1 MQSCAD
7 YITFNVGS
15 LLLVTHS
22 VTTSG
27 CFASPLRQ
35 VYSVSL
41 QHAWLCVNECDT
53 LKVTYSLFDDSNSK
67 SLDFTVN
74 RFLIKLLRPC
84 CYRPIDVVNERR
96 QSFLSDTRRNDK
108 DDFLMPEFTVQ
119 AALALRSIRAARP
132 PACPPVR
139 RPPALSH
146 DPGHRDNRILA
157 YRLHWAV
164 CVCLFCHFI
173 LFICFF
179 SNLYHY
185 RCGE

>member
-27 CFASPLRQ
+27 CFVSPLRQ

-84 CYRPIDVVNERR
+84 CYRPIDVVNERG
-96 QSFLSDTRRNDK
+96 QIFLSYTQRNDNDK
-108 DDFLMPEFTVQ
+108 KGFLRRREIARIHCTTCTRPSLDLGRPSARLPPSARRKPRPWTPCQSDF
-119 AALALRSIRAARP
+119 SIIDYFG
-132 PACPPVR
+132 
-139 RPPALSH
+139 L
-146 DPGHRDNRILA
+146 
-157 YRLHWAV
+157 
-164 CVCLFCHFI
+164 
-173 LFICFF
+173 
-179 SNLYHY
+179 
-185 RCGE
+185 